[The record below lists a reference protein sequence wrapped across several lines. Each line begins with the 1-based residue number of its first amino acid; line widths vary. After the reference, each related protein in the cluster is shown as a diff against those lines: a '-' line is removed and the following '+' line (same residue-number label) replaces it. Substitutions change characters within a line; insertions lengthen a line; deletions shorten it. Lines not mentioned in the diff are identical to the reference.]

1 MTVESALFLA
11 GEEESRIKNV
21 SIEKMH
27 LIMKK
32 QGTQNANVFDEQPS
46 VRGVYPHSIPVVYAR
61 CVDYL
66 EIDGTV
72 TLEGAY
78 QNCSLQ
84 EIEGCKEVQIC
95 LKKQ

>member
-1 MTVESALFLA
+1 MA
-11 GEEESRIKNV
+11 GRILKEEKLPNQIV
-21 SIEKMH
+21 ICLVIQFM
-27 LIMKK
+27 IMKK

-72 TLEGAY
+72 TLEGTY